1 MRIKDGV
8 FVYAEGGGSGADSAE
23 LQGEYRRAF
32 SEFFRKT
39 VLGKTRRPRVVT
51 CGGREQALD
60 MFQTAIHQGKNALL
74 LVDSETA
81 VDPAHEPP
89 PAGNWQPWAHLHRQ
103 AGWAKPPKATDDD
116 CHLMVHCMES
126 WFLAD
131 WQTVKN
137 FFGQGFVVSGLPAG
151 AIESIPKLTVY
162 ATLGHATRKCKTKAP
177 YGKGPHSFKLLALID
192 PTKVTAASP
201 WARRFIDELA
211 KRKP

>member
-1 MRIKDGV
+1 MSIKNDV

-39 VLGKTRRPRVVT
+39 VLGRTRRPRVVT

-60 MFQTAIHQGKNALL
+60 MFRTAVQQGKNALL

-89 PAGNWQPWAHLHRQ
+89 PADNWQPWAHLHRQ
-103 AGWAKPPKATDDD
+103 AGWVKPPKATDDD
-116 CHLMVHCMES
+116 CQLMVQCMEN

-131 WQTVKN
+131 WPTVTN
-137 FFGQGFVVSGLPAG
+137 FFGRGFVASVLPTG

-162 ATLGHATRKCKTKAP
+162 ATLQNATRNCKTRAP
-177 YGKGPHSFKLLALID
+177 YGKGSHSFKLLALID
-192 PTKVTAASP
+192 PINVMAASP
-201 WARRFIDELA
+201 WAKRFIDELA
-211 KRKP
+211 RRKP